1 MRKNE
6 IDLKLYKLLD
16 EAHAVDDTR
25 YYGVYIDKKR
35 GHCKIKIDVKRY
47 CKMIG
52 LSDVQLKVVKNRK
65 THYFMPA
72 KKEWSDYNCNQ
83 LVSLVCEIKSEWD
96 NRYVLIIEDVI
107 DSVKLKKSISA
118 DNDLFLCGILDY
130 DEAAAAS
137 AMHNFRIEKQEQRI
151 KTELYMNLN
160 AQFFHQMVSKITA
173 KIYSVL
179 ISNGFERKQ
188 FNRNDLYNFKGNDP
202 SEVQKLRG
210 FDSYE
215 KMYLIWNFIKHNSV
229 KSFEALKSKYS
240 QVLLQTN
247 NKIVYQ
253 AGDLAY
259 QHIAFSKEMVDDI
272 LLGVGEFFK
281 NNCQLTFG
289 EDYQRAQWDYEK
301 YFLDKAKGEI
311 ETITNPLSIQAGI

>member
-47 CKMIG
+47 CKMLG
-52 LSDVQLKVVKNRK
+52 LSDAQLKVVKNRK

-107 DSVKLKKSISA
+107 DSVKLKKSIPA

-188 FNRNDLYNFKGNDP
+188 FNRNDLYDFKGNDP

-281 NNCQLTFG
+281 NYCQLTFG

-311 ETITNPLSIQAGI
+311 ETITNPLSIPNGI

>member
-25 YYGVYIDKKR
+25 YYGVFIDKKHGR
-35 GHCKIKIDVKRY
+35 CKIKIDVKRY
-47 CKMIG
+47 CKKIG
-52 LSDVQLKVVKNRK
+52 LSEAQLKIVKNRK
-65 THYFMPA
+65 THYFMPT
-72 KKEWSDYNCNQ
+72 KQEFNDYNCNQ
-83 LVSLVCEIKSEWD
+83 LVSFVNEIRLEW
-96 NRYVLIIEDVI
+96 NKRYALIIEDI
-107 DSVKLKKSISA
+107 MDSVQLKKSIPA
-118 DNDLFLCGILDY
+118 DDDLFLCGVWDY
-130 DEAAAAS
+130 DEAAAVS

-188 FNRNDLYNFKGNDP
+188 FNRNDLYDFKGNDP

-247 NKIVYQ
+247 NKIIYRD
-253 AGDLAY
+253 GDPAY
-259 QHIAFSKEMVDDI
+259 QYIAFSKEMVDDM
-272 LLGVGEFFK
+272 LSGVGEFFK
-281 NNCQLTFG
+281 KYCQLTFG

-311 ETITNPLSIQAGI
+311 ETITNPLSIPNGI

>member
-25 YYGVYIDKKR
+25 YYGVFIDKKHGR
-35 GHCKIKIDVKRY
+35 CKIKIDVKRY
-47 CKMIG
+47 CKKIG
-52 LSDVQLKVVKNRK
+52 LSEAQLKIVKNRK
-65 THYFMPA
+65 THYFMPT
-72 KKEWSDYNCNQ
+72 KQEFNDYNCNQ
-83 LVSLVCEIKSEWD
+83 LVSFVNEIRLEW
-96 NRYVLIIEDVI
+96 NKRYALIIEDI
-107 DSVKLKKSISA
+107 MDSVQLKKSIPA
-118 DNDLFLCGILDY
+118 DDDLFLCGVLDY
-130 DEAAAAS
+130 DEAAAVS

-151 KTELYMNLN
+151 KTELYMSLH
-160 AQFFHQMVSKITA
+160 AQFFHQMVSKIEALTYA
-173 KIYSVL
+173 VL
-179 ISNGFERKQ
+179 IKNGFNRKE
-188 FNRNDLYNFKGNDP
+188 FKRGDLYKFKGNKF

-240 QVLLQTN
+240 QVFLQTN
-247 NKIVYQ
+247 NKIIYRD
-253 AGDLAY
+253 GDPAY
-259 QHIAFSKEMVDDI
+259 QYIAFSKEMVDDM
-272 LLGVGEFFK
+272 LSGVGEFFK
-281 NNCQLTFG
+281 KYCQLTFG

-311 ETITNPLSIQAGI
+311 ETITNPLSIPNGI

>member
-47 CKMIG
+47 CKMLG
-52 LSDVQLKVVKNRK
+52 LSDAQLKVVKNRK

-107 DSVKLKKSISA
+107 DSVKLKKSIPA

-151 KTELYMNLN
+151 KTELYMSLH

-179 ISNGFERKQ
+179 INNGFDRKQ
-188 FNRNDLYNFKGNDP
+188 FNRNDLYDFKGNDP
-202 SEVQKLRG
+202 LEVQELGG

-215 KMYLIWNFIKHNSV
+215 KMYLVWNFIKHNSV
-229 KSFEALKSKYS
+229 KSFEALKSKYPE
-240 QVLLQTN
+240 VFLPTN
-247 NKIVYQ
+247 NKIVYR
-253 AGDLAY
+253 AGDPAY
-259 QHIAFSKEMVDDI
+259 QYIAFSKEMVDDM
-272 LLGVGEFFK
+272 LSGVEEFFK
-281 NNCQLTFG
+281 KYCQLTFG

-301 YFLDKAKGEI
+301 YFFDKAKGEI

>member
-25 YYGVYIDKKR
+25 YYGVFIDKKHGR
-35 GHCKIKIDVKRY
+35 CKIKIDVKRY
-47 CKMIG
+47 CKKIG
-52 LSDVQLKVVKNRK
+52 LSDAQLKIVKSRK

-72 KKEWSDYNCNQ
+72 KQEFNDYNCNQ
-83 LVSLVCEIKSEWD
+83 LVSFVNEIRLEW
-96 NRYVLIIEDVI
+96 NKRYALIIEDI
-107 DSVKLKKSISA
+107 MDSVQLKKSIPA
-118 DNDLFLCGILDY
+118 DDDLFLCGVLDY
-130 DEAAAAS
+130 NEAAAVS
-137 AMHNFRIEKQEQRI
+137 AMHNFRIAKQEQRI
-151 KTELYMNLN
+151 KTELYMSLH

-179 ISNGFERKQ
+179 INNGFDRKQ

-202 SEVQKLRG
+202 LEVQKLGG

-247 NKIVYQ
+247 NKIIYRD
-253 AGDLAY
+253 GDPAY
-259 QHIAFSKEMVDDI
+259 QYIAFSKEMVDDI

-281 NNCQLTFG
+281 NYCQLTFG

-311 ETITNPLSIQAGI
+311 ETITNPLSIPNGI

>member
-25 YYGVYIDKKR
+25 YYGVFIDKKHGR
-35 GHCKIKIDVKRY
+35 CKIKIDVKRY
-47 CKMIG
+47 CKKIG
-52 LSDVQLKVVKNRK
+52 LSEAQLKIVKNRK
-65 THYFMPA
+65 THYFMPT
-72 KKEWSDYNCNQ
+72 KQEFNDYNCNQ
-83 LVSLVCEIKSEWD
+83 LVSFVNEIRLEW
-96 NRYVLIIEDVI
+96 NKRYALIIEDI
-107 DSVKLKKSISA
+107 MDSVQLKKSITA
-118 DNDLFLCGILDY
+118 DDDLFLCGVLDY

-151 KTELYMNLN
+151 KTELYMSLH
-160 AQFFHQMVSKITA
+160 AQFFHQMVSKIEALTYA
-173 KIYSVL
+173 VL
-179 ISNGFERKQ
+179 IKNGFNRKE
-188 FNRNDLYNFKGNDP
+188 FKRGDLYKFKGNKF

-240 QVLLQTN
+240 QVFLQTN
-247 NKIVYQ
+247 NKIVYR

-259 QHIAFSKEMVDDI
+259 QHIAFSKEMVDNI

-281 NNCQLTFG
+281 NYCQLTFG
-289 EDYQRAQWDYEK
+289 EDYQSAQWDYEK

-311 ETITNPLSIQAGI
+311 ETITNPLSIPNGI

>member
-25 YYGVYIDKKR
+25 YYGVFIDKKH

-47 CKMIG
+47 CKKIG
-52 LSDVQLKVVKNRK
+52 LSEAQLKIVKNRK
-65 THYFMPA
+65 THYFMPT
-72 KKEWSDYNCNQ
+72 KQEFNDYNCNQ
-83 LVSLVCEIKSEWD
+83 LVSFVNEIRLEW
-96 NRYVLIIEDVI
+96 NKRYALIIEDI
-107 DSVKLKKSISA
+107 MDSVQLKKSIPA
-118 DNDLFLCGILDY
+118 DDDLFLCGVLDY
-130 DEAAAAS
+130 DEAAAVS

-151 KTELYMNLN
+151 KTELYMSLH
-160 AQFFHQMVSKITA
+160 AQFFHQMVSKIEALTYA
-173 KIYSVL
+173 VL
-179 ISNGFERKQ
+179 IKNGFNRKE
-188 FNRNDLYNFKGNDP
+188 FKRGDLYKFKGNKF

-240 QVLLQTN
+240 QVFLQTN
-247 NKIVYQ
+247 NKIVYR

-281 NNCQLTFG
+281 NYCQLTFG

-311 ETITNPLSIQAGI
+311 ETITNPLSIPNGI

>member
-25 YYGVYIDKKR
+25 YYGIFIDKKHGR
-35 GHCKIKIDVKRY
+35 CKIKIDVKRY
-47 CKMIG
+47 CKKIG
-52 LSDVQLKVVKNRK
+52 LSDSQLKVVKNRK

-83 LVSLVCEIKSEWD
+83 LVSFVNEIKLEW
-96 NRYVLIIEDVI
+96 NKRYALIIEDII
-107 DSVKLKKSISA
+107 DSVQLKKSIPA
-118 DNDLFLCGILDY
+118 DNDLFLCGVLDY

-151 KTELYMNLN
+151 KTELYMSLH

-179 ISNGFERKQ
+179 INNGFDRKQ
-188 FNRNDLYNFKGNDP
+188 FNRDDLYDFNGNDT

-215 KMYLIWNFIKHNSV
+215 KMYLIWNFIKHNSF
-229 KSFEALKSKYS
+229 KSFEALMSRYPKAF
-240 QVLLQTN
+240 LQPD

-253 AGDLAY
+253 AGDPAY
-259 QHIAFSKEMVDDI
+259 QYIAFSKKMIDDI

-281 NNCQLTFG
+281 NYCQLTFG

-301 YFLDKAKGEI
+301 YFLNKAKGEI

>member
-47 CKMIG
+47 CKMLG
-52 LSDVQLKVVKNRK
+52 LSDAQLKVVKNRK

-83 LVSLVCEIKSEWD
+83 LVSFVNEIKSEW
-96 NRYVLIIEDVI
+96 NKRYALIIEDII
-107 DSVKLKKSISA
+107 DSVQLKKSIPA
-118 DNDLFLCGILDY
+118 DNDLFLCGVLDY

-151 KTELYMNLN
+151 KTELYMSLH

-179 ISNGFERKQ
+179 INNGFDRKQ
-188 FNRNDLYNFKGNDP
+188 FNRDDLYDFNGNDA
-202 SEVQKLRG
+202 SEVQILRG

-229 KSFEALKSKYS
+229 KSFEALMSRYPKAF
-240 QVLLQTN
+240 LQPD

-253 AGDLAY
+253 AGDPAY
-259 QHIAFSKEMVDDI
+259 QYIAFSKKMIDDI

-281 NNCQLTFG
+281 NYCQLTFG

-301 YFLDKAKGEI
+301 YFLNKAKGEI

>member
-47 CKMIG
+47 CKMLG
-52 LSDVQLKVVKNRK
+52 LSDAQLKVVKNRK

-107 DSVKLKKSISA
+107 DSVKLKKSIPA

-151 KTELYMNLN
+151 KTELYMSLH
-160 AQFFHQMVSKITA
+160 AQFFHQMGSKITA
-173 KIYSVL
+173 KI
-179 ISNGFERKQ
+179 
-188 FNRNDLYNFKGNDP
+188 
-202 SEVQKLRG
+202 
-210 FDSYE
+210 
-215 KMYLIWNFIKHNSV
+215 
-229 KSFEALKSKYS
+229 
-240 QVLLQTN
+240 
-247 NKIVYQ
+247 
-253 AGDLAY
+253 
-259 QHIAFSKEMVDDI
+259 
-272 LLGVGEFFK
+272 
-281 NNCQLTFG
+281 
-289 EDYQRAQWDYEK
+289 
-301 YFLDKAKGEI
+301 
-311 ETITNPLSIQAGI
+311 

>member
-25 YYGVYIDKKR
+25 YYGVFIDKKHGR
-35 GHCKIKIDVKRY
+35 CKIKIDVKRY
-47 CKMIG
+47 CKKIG
-52 LSDVQLKVVKNRK
+52 LSEAQLKIVKNRK
-65 THYFMPA
+65 THYFMPT
-72 KKEWSDYNCNQ
+72 KQEFNDYNCNQ
-83 LVSLVCEIKSEWD
+83 LVSFVNEIKSEWD
-96 NRYVLIIEDVI
+96 KRYALIIEDII
-107 DSVKLKKSISA
+107 DSVQLKKSIPA
-118 DNDLFLCGILDY
+118 DNDLFLCGVLDY

-151 KTELYMNLN
+151 KTELYMSLH

-188 FNRNDLYNFKGNDP
+188 FNRNDLYDFKGNDP
-202 SEVQKLRG
+202 SDVQKLRG

-240 QVLLQTN
+240 QVFLQTN
-247 NKIVYQ
+247 NKIVYR

-281 NNCQLTFG
+281 NYCQLTFG

-311 ETITNPLSIQAGI
+311 ETITNPLSIPNGI

>member
-47 CKMIG
+47 CKMLG
-52 LSDVQLKVVKNRK
+52 LSDAQLKVVKNRK

-107 DSVKLKKSISA
+107 DSVKLKKSIPA

-188 FNRNDLYNFKGNDP
+188 FNRYDLYDFKSNDP

-247 NKIVYQ
+247 NKIVYR

-281 NNCQLTFG
+281 NYCQLTFG